1 MSTRRWFLPRT
12 PDVLG
17 ALRAQTD
24 ATVAGL
30 DALAEW
36 AAGDEK
42 AAARVREC
50 EHLAD
55 DRKRELRLA
64 LSEAFS
70 TPLEPED
77 IFQLSGGLDRVMNAA
92 KNIVRE
98 AEVLGKAPDPP
109 MAELAAALAEGT
121 HHIADAFAA
130 LGEGGGTRRPPPPT
144 PRSRA
149 SAASNAPT
157 GQACWASPSR
167 PTCTRSPRAASS
179 TAVSRGRATAWWTS
193 PSGSG
198 TRSSRRAEKLGSD
211 PVVCKDECPPH
222 LVVQRLL
229 RFPIRGDSSSPSN
242 PSSSFA

>member
-36 AAGDEK
+36 AAGDEN

-98 AEVLGKAPDPP
+98 AEVLGKAPDSP

-130 LGEGGGTRRPPPPT
+130 LGEGGGTSATAAADAALESQRRVERAY
-144 PRSRA
+144 RSGMLGLAELADLHEVAARRELYRRLARA
-149 SAASNAPT
+149 SD
-157 GQACWASPSR
+157 GL
-167 PTCTRSPRAASS
+167 
-179 TAVSRGRATAWWTS
+179 VDV
-193 PSGSG
+193 
-198 TRSSRRAEKLGSD
+198 AERVWYSVLKES
-211 PVVCKDECPPH
+211 
-222 LVVQRLL
+222 
-229 RFPIRGDSSSPSN
+229 
-242 PSSSFA
+242 

>member
-36 AAGDEK
+36 AAGDER

-130 LGEGGGTRRPPPPT
+130 LGEGGGTP
-144 PRSRA
+144 
-149 SAASNAPT
+149 
-157 GQACWASPSR
+157 
-167 PTCTRSPRAASS
+167 
-179 TAVSRGRATAWWTS
+179 ATAAADAALESQRRVERIYRSGMLGIAELADLHEVAARRELYRRLARTS
-193 PSGSG
+193 DGLVDV
-198 TRSSRRAEKLGSD
+198 AERVWYSVLKES
-211 PVVCKDECPPH
+211 
-222 LVVQRLL
+222 
-229 RFPIRGDSSSPSN
+229 
-242 PSSSFA
+242 

>member
-36 AAGDEK
+36 AAGDER

-92 KNIVRE
+92 KDIFQISGGLFGVMNAAKNIVRE
-98 AEVLGKAPDPP
+98 AEVVGKAPDPP

-121 HHIADAFAA
+121 HHIAEAFAA
-130 LGEGGGTRRPPPPT
+130 LGDGGGTSATVAADAALERQRRVERIY
-144 PRSRA
+144 RSGMLGIA
-149 SAASNAPT
+149 ELADLHEVAARRELYRRLA
-157 GQACWASPSR
+157 R
-167 PTCTRSPRAASS
+167 
-179 TAVSRGRATAWWTS
+179 TS
-193 PSGSG
+193 DGLVDV
-198 TRSSRRAEKLGSD
+198 AERVWYSVLKES
-211 PVVCKDECPPH
+211 
-222 LVVQRLL
+222 
-229 RFPIRGDSSSPSN
+229 
-242 PSSSFA
+242 

>member
-121 HHIADAFAA
+121 HHSPTRSRHLATAA
-130 LGEGGGTRRPPPPT
+130 GPRRPPPPT

-149 SAASNAPT
+149 SAASSAST
-157 GQACWASPSR
+157 GGMLGLAELADLHEV
-167 PTCTRSPRAASS
+167 AARRELYRRL
-179 TAVSRGRATAWWTS
+179 ARTS
-193 PSGSG
+193 DGLVDV
-198 TRSSRRAEKLGSD
+198 AERVWYSVLKES
-211 PVVCKDECPPH
+211 
-222 LVVQRLL
+222 
-229 RFPIRGDSSSPSN
+229 
-242 PSSSFA
+242 